1 MTDFQV
7 PFDNNQGERDSRMTK
22 LKQKIAGGF
31 RTLAGAADLATIRS
45 YLSTARKNG
54 ISFFKALADALAG
67 KPFYPATCAGS

>member
-31 RTLAGAADLATIRS
+31 RTLAGAADFATIRS